1 MNWMTVEG
9 RNLQMTGRLET
20 GSGGRGQKT
29 AGPWLGFVGDELE
42 RWWGRCNPEDSAG
55 MNQGQLVARVGG
67 MVSWGL
73 KWYS

>member
-1 MNWMTVEG
+1 MTVEG

-42 RWWGRCNPEDSAG
+42 RWWGRMQSRRLGRYESGLACGN
-55 MNQGQLVARVGG
+55 GG
-67 MVSWGL
+67 RHGL
-73 KWYS
+73 LGSEMGRYS